1 MRNLSSLLLEIEN
14 YLQSSLVNED
24 HINTSITSD
33 LFNGEAGELIKN
45 IYLNRSD
52 DKEEYFKELSDTLW
66 NVTQFMDDVGYTEVI
81 DRKVW

>member
-14 YLQSSLVNED
+14 YLQSSLIEED
-24 HINTSITSD
+24 YINTSNTSD
-33 LFNGEAGELIKN
+33 LFSGQAGDLIKN

-52 DKEEYFKELSDTLW
+52 DTEEYFKELRDTLW
-66 NVTQFMDDVGYTEVI
+66 NVTQFIDDIGYTEVI

>member
-33 LFNGEAGELIKN
+33 LFNGEAGELIKS

-52 DKEEYFKELSDTLW
+52 DKEEYFKELSDTIW
-66 NVTQFMDDVGYTEVI
+66 NVTQFMEEMGYSDII
-81 DRKVW
+81 DRTLW

>member
-14 YLQSSLVNED
+14 YLQSSIIEED
-24 HINTSITSD
+24 HINTSNTSD
-33 LFNGEAGELIKN
+33 LFNGEAGDLIKN

-52 DKEEYFKELSDTLW
+52 DTEEYFKELRDTLW
-66 NVTQFMDDVGYTEVI
+66 NVTQFIDDIGYTEVI